1 MSDVLWSQ
9 TAPAERRESDLAR
22 VENRRRLRS
31 LVILTWVLRGVC
43 LGLVGWAAV
52 VEAQTSFVQSA
63 VISRLAKGIGFSVQ
77 PGPSDAI
84 RFPAGGPYDERLGYA
99 RLPALIEAL
108 TARRFVV
115 EQQSRFSPE
124 LNDFVAAGGFA
135 LFREKTRAGLTLLD
149 RAGTPLHAALHPARA
164 YGDFASIPPLV
175 VNTLLY
181 IEDRHLLDNRYP
193 QRNPA
198 VEWNRF
204 MAASAGRAAAV
215 FDPRF
220 KEGGASTLA
229 TQIEKFRHSP
239 AGRTGGIDEKLKQM
253 ITASA
258 RAYLDGPETKAARE
272 HILTAYLDSTPLS
285 SRPAYG
291 EIIGLPE
298 GLWAWYGTETE
309 ETARVLN
316 APAETDAALARK
328 GEVYRQVLSMLLA
341 QRRPSYYLAGNRE
354 ALGVLTNQYLG
365 YLYDAGVIDA
375 LLRDAATKAELR
387 VLPEP
392 PAPDPVSFA
401 GRKAADTLR
410 TRLLSLLRVPNFY
423 SLDRLDLT
431 AETTLDAAAQ
441 NRVNGV
447 LSQLGDRKFVA
458 SAGMVA
464 PKLLG
469 NEDPSRVTYSVVLYE
484 RGADR
489 NMVRIHADSLDG
501 PFDVNSGAKL
511 ILGSTA
517 KLRTLVTYLNVIA
530 ELHGRLG
537 ELPPGELSSAIA
549 AASDPL
555 TRWAASYLSATSDR
569 RLQPMLDAAMERR
582 YSGSPN
588 ESFFTGGGL
597 HSFHNFEKKEDY
609 WVTSVTESFKHSVNL
624 AFIRIMRDISHYY
637 IAREGDRT
645 KGLLTDRQD
654 PGREAYLR
662 RFADQEGREFLGRF
676 YADYRGRTPDEALAM
691 LVSHI
696 RPVPRRVAI
705 AFRSARPQATVAEFK
720 AFISQRLPSSALED
734 NTIESLYASYSVDKL
749 SLSDRGYL
757 LGAHPLELW
766 LASYLQE
773 HPGATR
779 AELMKESADARQEV
793 YGWLYKTRNKAGQDT
808 RIRILLEEDAFDQ
821 ILQDWRKQG
830 YAFDHLVPSLA
841 TAIGSSGDRP
851 DSLAELMGIILNN
864 GVKLPTVEVERL
876 HFASGT
882 PYQTDMS
889 LAPEAP
895 KQVILPEIASTVRRS
910 LAGVVAQGTG
920 TRIRNAFTDA
930 NGAPLPVGGKTGTG
944 DNRYDRYGPGGQLI
958 SSRVVDR
965 TGTFVFFIG
974 DRFFGTVTAYVA
986 GAEAANYGFSSAL
999 AVQLLKAL
1007 SPELAPLINMPATPP
1022 GPPSAIRHAAREA
1035 ADTEAQAATIP
1046 Q

>member
-1 MSDVLWSQ
+1 MSDVLWGP
-9 TAPAERRESDLAR
+9 TAPSERREGDTTR
-22 VENRRRLRS
+22 VENPRRLRS
-31 LVILTWVLRGVC
+31 LVVLTWILRALC

-77 PGPSDAI
+77 PGPSDVI
-84 RFPAGGPYDERLGYA
+84 RFPAAGPYDERLGYA
-99 RLPALIEAL
+99 KLPAFIDAL

-115 EQQSRFSPE
+115 EQQARFSPE
-124 LNDFVAAGGFA
+124 LNDFTAAGGFA

-149 RAGTPLHAALHPARA
+149 RAGVPLHAAQHPARA

-175 VNTLLY
+175 ANTLLY
-181 IEDRHLLDNRYP
+181 IEDRHLLDDRYP

-204 MAASAGRAAAV
+204 LAASAGRAAAV
-215 FDPRF
+215 IDPRF

-258 RAYLDGPETKAARE
+258 RAYLDGPETKGARE
-272 HILTAYLDSTPLS
+272 QIITAYLDSTPLS

-309 ETARVLN
+309 ETARILN
-316 APAETDAALARK
+316 APAETEAALARK
-328 GEVYRQVLSMLLA
+328 GEIYRQVLSMLLA

-375 LLRDAATKAELR
+375 RLRDAATKAELR

-392 PAPDPVSFA
+392 PPPDPVSFA

-441 NRVNGV
+441 NRVNAV
-447 LSQLGDRKFVA
+447 LSQLGDRKYVT
-458 SAGMVA
+458 SAGLVGS
-464 PKLLG
+464 KLLG
-469 NEDPSRVTYSVVLYE
+469 SEDPSRVTYSVVLYE
-484 RGADR
+484 RGIDR

-517 KLRTLVTYLNVIA
+517 KLRTLVTYLNVVA
-530 ELHGRLG
+530 ELHARLG
-537 ELPPGELSSAIA
+537 EMPPGELSSTVA
-549 AASDPL
+549 AAGDPL
-555 TRWAASYLSATSDR
+555 TRWAGSYLAATSDR
-569 RLQPMLDAAMERR
+569 RLQPMLDAAMERK
-582 YSGSPN
+582 YSGSPG

-597 HSFHNFEKKEDY
+597 HTFHNFERKEDF

-637 IAREGDRT
+637 IARDGAR
-645 KGLLTDRQD
+645 GVLTDRQD

-676 YADYRGRTPDEALAM
+676 YADYRGRNGDEALAL
-691 LVSHI
+691 LVS
-696 RPVPRRVAI
+696 RVRSVPRRVAI
-705 AFRSARPQATVAEFK
+705 AYRSARPQATVAEFK
-720 AFISQRLPSSALED
+720 AYIRQRLPAAALED
-734 NTIESLYASYSVDKL
+734 NTIENLYASYSIDKL

-766 LASYLQE
+766 LVSYLQD

-779 AELMKESADARQEV
+779 AEVMKESADARQEV

-808 RIRILLEEDAFDQ
+808 RIRILLEEDAFDL

-851 DSLAELMGIILNN
+851 DSLAELMGVILND
-864 GVKLPTVEVERL
+864 GMKLPTVEVERL

-889 LAPEAP
+889 LAPEPP
-895 KQVILPEIASTVRRS
+895 KQVIAPEIAGTVRRA

-944 DNRYDRYGPGGQLI
+944 DNRYDRYGAGGQLI

-965 TGTFVFFIG
+965 TGTFVFYIG

-986 GAEAANYGFSSAL
+986 GAEAANYGFSSAI

-1007 SPELAPLINMPATPP
+1007 SPELAPLINMPMAPTAS
-1022 GPPSAIRHAAREA
+1022 PSTIRHAAREA
-1035 ADTEAQAATIP
+1035 SNAEAQTATVP